1 MLLLWALS
9 PARPWKGRES
19 IDLESGA
26 LTSGLALGFLLPFS
40 PPGSGLQQTRRK
52 QSLTLN
58 SCQISFSLTLA
69 PLLELCLPP
78 GMLGFHTF
86 PLSSKQPG
94 LSISLE
100 SWGTLGKAACFG
112 KGPRKKT
119 VTDTQGDRI
128 PQQTQELGVVT
139 HTCNSRPWEAGFPGW
154 PWLPSEVEASL
165 SYLKPCPSQ
174 VLGRWLSE

>member
-1 MLLLWALS
+1 M
-9 PARPWKGRES
+9 
-19 IDLESGA
+19 
-26 LTSGLALGFLLPFS
+26 
-40 PPGSGLQQTRRK
+40 
-52 QSLTLN
+52 TLN